1 MRQMRGNTIRL
12 RRRRGAALVEFA
24 LAIPLLGTIIVATFF
39 FGWAMQSQQ
48 RVKISDRYDAWRRVG
63 AETGVTSGQLNETFF
78 GNRASQVDIY
88 GGAGPGQ
95 TRQELVAEAAGRDET
110 AGELASRLVIDNWPA
125 GRSTRVDA
133 EFIPAMDAWRYFTG
147 PIRSRHV
154 REGLE
159 WRRGQAYCEGVL
171 RDMFLLQL
179 DQLLDSAPAPGDG
192 LAQQMRQLYLV
203 RW

>member
-1 MRQMRGNTIRL
+1 MRQMRGNAIRL
-12 RRRRGAALVEFA
+12 HRRRGAALVEFA

-63 AETGVTSGQLNETFF
+63 ASEGVTPQQLNETFF
-78 GNRASQVDIY
+78 RNRTSQVDIY
-88 GGAGPGQ
+88 GGTGPGE
-95 TRQELVAEAAGRDET
+95 TRQELVAEAAGQDET

-125 GRSTRVDA
+125 GRSSYVYA
-133 EFIPAMDAWRYFTG
+133 EFIPAMDAWRHFTG

-159 WRRGQAYCEGVL
+159 WRRGQAYCEYVL
-171 RDMFLLQL
+171 RDMFLQEL
-179 DQLLDSAPAPGDG
+179 DELLDSTPAPGDA
-192 LAQQMRQLYLV
+192 LAEQIRQLYLA